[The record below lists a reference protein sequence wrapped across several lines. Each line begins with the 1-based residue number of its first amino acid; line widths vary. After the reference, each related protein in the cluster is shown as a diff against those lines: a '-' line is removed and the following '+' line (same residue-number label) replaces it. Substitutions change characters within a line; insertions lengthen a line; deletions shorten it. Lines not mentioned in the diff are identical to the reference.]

1 MLRLE
6 DLPDDVDALKTMILA
21 SQAEL
26 DRLAARAERLD
37 HIIRVLRRA
46 QFGRSSERIS
56 EDQISLALEDAETS
70 FAREDAGAE
79 QRSAITRNKAV
90 KERRAIAA
98 IYPGICRARR
108 SSSSRKARPAPAAA
122 PFMSS
127 ARTSRSGSTGSRRS
141 CASPSPA
148 GRNMPAALAPTASG
162 RPAPARLIEGG
173 LPTEA
178 MVADVLISK
187 YADHLPLYR
196 QSQILAREASISTA
210 PCRLTGTDRREAPRR
225 PACARLSAGRT
236 SGAAFMTS
244 PKAAMRRLPMKR
256 FSASAVSMR
265 AKPRSAANR
274 RNGARQH
281 ARSGASR
288 SRMI

>member
-1 MLRLE
+1 
-6 DLPDDVDALKTMILA
+6 
-21 SQAEL
+21 L

-37 HIIRVLRRA
+37 VLRRA
-46 QFGRSSERIS
+46 HFGRSSERIS
-56 EDQISLALEDAETS
+56 EDQIKLALEDVETG
-70 FAREDAGAE
+70 FAREDADAE
-79 QRSAITRNKAV
+79 QRSEITVIRLSKSVAP
-90 KERRAIAA
+90 IAA
-98 IYPGICRARR
+98 ICPGICRARR

-187 YADHLPLYR
+187 YADHLPL
-196 QSQILAREASISTA
+196 L
-210 PCRLTGTDRREAPRR
+210 
-225 PACARLSAGRT
+225 
-236 SGAAFMTS
+236 
-244 PKAAMRRLPMKR
+244 
-256 FSASAVSMR
+256 
-265 AKPRSAANR
+265 
-274 RNGARQH
+274 
-281 ARSGASR
+281 
-288 SRMI
+288 